1 MYVVLF
7 ITCRTFKIEL
17 TWQQISTVTNVEDSQ
32 TALRDSKT
40 TIRQGNNI
48 RILTYI
54 TIAYL
59 PLGFVTGLFSIS
71 HAPFM
76 DSAGNVLFAVLVLVF
91 VLGTYALALSLESII
106 DQWSRLRKEKWGAKG
121 LTASPPKRDD
131 TESKLSF
138 NALGSCCGFRRKYT
152 SDEMDEKI
160 SQAA

>member
-1 MYVVLF
+1 MFFLISKEYMVGLIV
-7 ITCRTFKIEL
+7 
-17 TWQQISTVTNVEDSQ
+17 QQISTVTNVEDSQ

-76 DSAGNVLFAVLVLVF
+76 NSAGNILFAILVVIF
-91 VLGTYALALSLESII
+91 VLGTFALALSLESII
-106 DQWSRLRKEKWGAKG
+106 GQWSRLRKEKWRAER
-121 LTASPPKRDD
+121 LTTSPPKRDD
-131 TESKLSF
+131 VESKLSF
-138 NALGSCCGFRRKYT
+138 NALGSCCGFRRRYN
-152 SDEMDEKI
+152 SDEIDDKI
-160 SQAA
+160 AQAA

>member
-1 MYVVLF
+1 M
-7 ITCRTFKIEL
+7 
-17 TWQQISTVTNVEDSQ
+17 QQISTVTNVEDSQ

-59 PLGFVTGLFSIS
+59 PLGFGTGLFSVA
-71 HAPFM
+71 HASFM
-76 DSAGNVLFAVLVLVF
+76 DSAGNALFAILVVIF

-106 DQWSRLRKEKWGAKG
+106 DQWSQFRKGKWGVQG
-121 LTASPPKRDD
+121 MTANSRRDD
-131 TESKLSF
+131 ADSKLSF
-138 NALGSCCGFRRKYT
+138 NAVASYCGFRRRDP
-152 SDEMDEKI
+152 SPEIDDKI